1 MTDKSEKIDFN
12 PPSSSIKKKN
22 SIISNLKEGQVS
34 NSIDVEL
41 ITKIKQVKEENDRLN
56 KELQNCIKIVEENK
70 KLKERVKNQDK
81 EIAILEE
88 KINLYDSAQAK
99 NEEELVE
106 EIRTELEESFKEK
119 ITSLTNEVTKLN
131 KELSDKNVKLST
143 LEVTLS
149 ESKSTIDNLT
159 NLNKNLQE
167 QVTKRSTSDLFE
179 MDNLMEKI
187 SKLEGEKEEQNQRIK
202 ELTDQL
208 QNYSTNYSSISFIS
222 SNEVNGVPEYKK
234 ALTHL
239 KHELKVQIK
248 KNEETKLE
256 LESQI
261 KQKEIEIAKG
271 EAKIKELENTIEI
284 IVNENDEVKKENE
297 ELHFQIIK
305 LNESNSTKGD
315 IEEMTKLKSALEK
328 EKKEHTSKI
337 EELNNKITEGEK
349 LIEKY
354 KNLEVV
360 YKNQL
365 NEKNKDSESKTNFIN
380 EIQTCLNKQIDDN
393 LKLKQDNVKLSNE
406 KNILQ
411 KKNDE
416 INQKLTSISLEL
428 NEKKNTIDK
437 TINDLNEN
445 IKKKKKIISNKKREN
460 LILADIVNGKR
471 SEIQC
476 IEALQYVQCDSIKVN
491 LNKLREKEKEC
502 IKQIE
507 DLTNDPY
514 YTDDSIDEDDS
525 LDFEDDLSEGDN
537 KINE

>member
-1 MTDKSEKIDFN
+1 MTDKTEKLDFN

-70 KLKERVKNQDK
+70 KLKERVRNQDK
-81 EIAILEE
+81 ELAILEE

-106 EIRTELEESFKEK
+106 EIRSELEESFKEK
-119 ITSLTNEVTKLN
+119 ITTLTNEVTKLN
-131 KELSDKNVKLST
+131 KELSDKNVKLSS

-149 ESKSTIDNLT
+149 DNKTTIDNLS

-167 QVTKRSTSDLFE
+167 QITKRSTSDLFE

-202 ELTDQL
+202 ELTEQL
-208 QNYSTNYSSISFIS
+208 HNYSTNYSSISSIS

-248 KNEETKLE
+248 KNEDIKFE
-256 LESQI
+256 LESLI

-284 IVNENDEVKKENE
+284 IVNENDELKKENE
-297 ELHFQIIK
+297 DLNLQIIK
-305 LNESNSTKGD
+305 LNESNANKGD
-315 IEEMTKLKSALEK
+315 TEELTKLKAVLEK
-328 EKKEHTSKI
+328 EKKEHTSKV
-337 EELNNKITEGEK
+337 EELKNKITEGEK

-393 LKLKQDNVKLSNE
+393 LKLKQDNVKLAND

-416 INQKLTSISLEL
+416 MNQKITSISLEL
-428 NEKKNTIDK
+428 NEKKNNLDK

-445 IKKKKKIISNKKREN
+445 IKKKKKIISNKKKEN

-476 IEALQYVQCDSIKVN
+476 IEALQYVQCDSIKEN

-514 YTDDSIDEDDS
+514 YTDDSIDEDAS

>member
-208 QNYSTNYSSISFIS
+208 QNYSTNYSSISSIS

-284 IVNENDEVKKENE
+284 IVNENDDKAQV
-297 ELHFQIIK
+297 LQAIPI
-305 LNESNSTKGD
+305 SGD
-315 IEEMTKLKSALEK
+315 DDN
-328 EKKEHTSKI
+328 HTANKQLI
-337 EELNNKITEGEK
+337 NLADYDCFEAMGMCNKITRDENGNLLSFFDWEASGT
-349 LIEKY
+349 LLGVGADY
-354 KNLEVV
+354 KNGDLQIV
-360 YKNQL
+360 QAPID
-365 NEKNKDSESKTNFIN
+365 KD
-380 EIQTCLNKQIDDN
+380 
-393 LKLKQDNVKLSNE
+393 
-406 KNILQ
+406 
-411 KKNDE
+411 KNDYYC
-416 INQKLTSISLEL
+416 IFHIYDVYGNVTVSEL
-428 NEKKNTIDK
+428 IPFSD
-437 TINDLNEN
+437 
-445 IKKKKKIISNKKREN
+445 
-460 LILADIVNGKR
+460 
-471 SEIQC
+471 
-476 IEALQYVQCDSIKVN
+476 
-491 LNKLREKEKEC
+491 
-502 IKQIE
+502 
-507 DLTNDPY
+507 
-514 YTDDSIDEDDS
+514 
-525 LDFEDDLSEGDN
+525 
-537 KINE
+537 

>member
-1 MTDKSEKIDFN
+1 MTDKTEKLDFN

-70 KLKERVKNQDK
+70 KLKERVRNQDK
-81 EIAILEE
+81 ELAILEE

-106 EIRTELEESFKEK
+106 EIRSELEESFKEK
-119 ITSLTNEVTKLN
+119 ITTLTNEVTKLN
-131 KELSDKNVKLST
+131 KELSDKNVKLSS

-149 ESKSTIDNLT
+149 DNKTTIDNLS

-167 QVTKRSTSDLFE
+167 QITKRSTSDLFE

-202 ELTDQL
+202 ELTEQL
-208 QNYSTNYSSISFIS
+208 HNYSTNYSSISSIS

-248 KNEETKLE
+248 KNEDIKFE
-256 LESQI
+256 LESLI

-284 IVNENDEVKKENE
+284 IVNENDELKKENE
-297 ELHFQIIK
+297 DLNLQIIK
-305 LNESNSTKGD
+305 LNESNANKGD
-315 IEEMTKLKSALEK
+315 TEELTKLKAVLEK
-328 EKKEHTSKI
+328 EKKEHTSKV
-337 EELNNKITEGEK
+337 EELKNKITEGEK

-393 LKLKQDNVKLSNE
+393 LKLKQDNVKLAND

-416 INQKLTSISLEL
+416 MNQKITSISLEL
-428 NEKKNTIDK
+428 NEKKNNLDK

-445 IKKKKKIISNKKREN
+445 IKKKKKIISNKKKEN

-476 IEALQYVQCDSIKVN
+476 IEALQYIQCDSIKEN

-514 YTDDSIDEDDS
+514 YTDDSIDEDAS